1 MVRDRLVVSPKH
13 RTKIFSAS
21 HPALSGVRSKQ
32 ANSILGATTVE
43 QALRSTPLRGERHLL
58 HRQCS
63 SLGALVLGQ
72 PLRVGRFAC
81 PYCVA
86 QYPPGRAGSAHMN
99 DSRTA
104 NEGI

>member
-1 MVRDRLVVSPKH
+1 MVRDILVDSPKQKA
-13 RTKIFSAS
+13 KIFFAS
-21 HPALSGVRSKQ
+21 LPALGGVRSKQ
-32 ANSILGATTVE
+32 AKSILGATTVE
-43 QALRSTPLRGERHLL
+43 QALRPTPLRGERHLL

-72 PLRVGRFAC
+72 LLRVGRFAC